1 MLDGVI
7 EEIRGYARAEG
18 LTPLPVH
25 FEIVPSEAI
34 YEFGAYGLPGR
45 FSHWSH
51 GKAYQR
57 MKLEYDYGL
66 TRIYEL
72 ICNGNPA
79 IAFLLDNN
87 ELIEQ
92 KMIIAHVF
100 AHADFF
106 NNNRFFEKT
115 AKETVE
121 LARVHAERIRHY
133 EFQCG
138 LKNVEEFIDSVLSIK
153 YYVDEDCEEQS
164 KTKPRCNASRLPRE
178 WEDLFSPSR
187 EEDESKRG
195 RFPAESTQD
204 IMGFIM
210 RNAADLEDW
219 QRDIMGIIRAEM
231 LYFRPQITTKII
243 NEGWAAYWHR
253 EIMRKL
259 PLTPAEQVDFARLN
273 AKLLT
278 NFKMS
283 VNPYL
288 LGMTIFE
295 EIENAWGRDR
305 IFEARELCNDL
316 AFIRNFLTK
325 EIVDKLNLYT
335 IVKQETPS
343 EERYLV
349 GDTNWEQV
357 KSSLLSLLTNGGVP
371 YIVVEDGNYEG
382 RGDLYLKHVYDG
394 RILDVDYACETLKHV
409 RQLWGQDVYLESA
422 DPQGKFVLKATADG
436 CSRI

>member
-1 MLDGVI
+1 MLDAVI
-7 EEIRGYARAEG
+7 EEIREYAKTEG
-18 LTPLPVH
+18 LSPLPVH

-66 TRIYEL
+66 SRIYEL

-106 NNNRFFEKT
+106 NNNRFFEKST
-115 AKETVE
+115 KETVE

-153 YYVDEDCEEQS
+153 YYVDDECEE
-164 KTKPRCNASRLPRE
+164 KPRSKPTPSSSGPQHE
-178 WEDLFSPSR
+178 WDDLFPSLSG
-187 EEDESKRG
+187 EEESKPTK
-195 RFPAESTQD
+195 FPAESTQD

-210 RNAADLEDW
+210 RNAVDLEDW

-231 LYFRPQITTKII
+231 VYFRPQIATKVI

-259 PLTPAEQVDFARLN
+259 PLTPAERIEFARLN

-278 NFKMS
+278 GFRMS
-283 VNPYL
+283 INPYL

-295 EIENAWGRDR
+295 EIEREFGKER

-316 AFIRNFLTK
+316 GFIRNFLTK
-325 EIVDKLNLYT
+325 ETVDKLNLYT
-335 IVKQETPS
+335 ITRQETPN
-343 EERYLV
+343 EERYVV

-357 KSSLLSLLTNGGVP
+357 KSSLLTLLTNGGVP
-371 YIVVEDGNYEG
+371 YIVVQDGNYGG
-382 RGDLYLKHVYDG
+382 RGELYLRHVYDG
-394 RILDVDYACETLKHV
+394 RVLDEEYARETLRHI
-409 RQLWGQDVYLESA
+409 RRLWGRDVYIESA
-422 DPQGKFVLKATADG
+422 DSQGRFVLKATADG
-436 CSRI
+436 CSRV